1 MGDTNWVPS
10 SRGSQHNLCLGEG
23 ARNIEV
29 KAVGGK
35 GKFAYIVLV
44 TLKRPPLQFCIKRTN
59 FPPKIDRFG
68 NYLSLVNSGAF

>member
-10 SRGSQHNLCLGEG
+10 SRGSLHSLCLGEG

-29 KAVGGK
+29 KAVGGR

-44 TLKRPPLQFCIKRTN
+44 TLKRPLAVLHK
-59 FPPKIDRFG
+59 KD
-68 NYLSLVNSGAF
+68 